1 MYTIVK
7 DLIADYVHFHGDR
20 PDYILKLIRKF
31 LVEVETCSLTN
42 HYPDAGDELLQRF
55 EDESGFYEMKYLGQK
70 LAQMPEWWQGSPE
83 RRQLVE
89 KVIVLCLRLDEPQSW
104 RLREFFYPEKQGEKG
119 NAPLDYF
126 EFVLGHWLLEK
137 DRQPPAT
144 ETVEVLYYLHYGFR
158 NQVSAWIPPYVAALD
173 RQKKRLA
180 ESWGIPLNLF
190 DSAAEQTLN
199 ELIRAIGAEQERLR
213 AENKWK
219 EAQKYDAEPLPLFQ
233 DIVRGDVAQKVAVT
247 TLLVFYRHFD
257 HANLNNDVYKN
268 VVKKLLSPDFP
279 YFDLIRL
286 VRLNNAP
293 HADLLRILAQKQKKS
308 LLPDELVSW
317 LTQSAVMSKYQKILD
332 VHFAQ
337 SGGSDTIT
345 PEKLGNSGF
354 RSLVGGEEY
363 SYAHVQTRARQL
375 QEWIDDV
382 LLLLSQVYAVQV
394 LSVKL
399 VPIRGNHTW
408 ETLVQFTYVFRLPD
422 GSTRELT
429 TTQDHFCSDINLILA
444 KMNVAY
450 RLSCQTVEM
459 SKTRYRSERKMAGT
473 HVRLVTTWMLREFPE
488 VFPETPEELSF
499 FQRSSR
505 DQAPALLKSLAEI
518 KKERQAAQKTG
529 DPGDLLQDIRF
540 QSFTETVIDKMEDA
554 DAVKPLAAHL
564 LAYAGGA
571 KPGEKWLSKLRA
583 EQKSMGD
590 DRYAKA
596 VSYLLENVYR
606 LELWYEESR
615 LEAIKGMMWALS
627 LVPQRHTFGLLRQV
641 TEYAYAKVPGKG
653 PRAAGLGEIGLKI
666 FASSGSGEGYA
677 QLSLMR
683 AKCKYP
689 RFKKQLD
696 KAVQAFSAKAGLSEA
711 ELESMHVD
719 DFGLQA
725 GKLEQMIGDYAAII
739 AVENEKAHLQWLD
752 PKGNEMKAAPSALKN
767 SHTTELKAVQLLHKS
782 LQQTLSAQ
790 RQRLEGGWLNNL
802 SWTWAV
808 WEPGFRSHALM
819 RLLAEKII
827 WEFDLGTEKVIGLAR
842 AESLQRPDG
851 TVEYPASDQI
861 QSIRIWHPSTATV
874 AEVEAWRDFLIRQQ
888 IRQPF
893 KQAFREV
900 YLLTEAELNTADYSN
915 RFAGHI
921 LKTNNLLA
929 IAPQRNWDFVYEH
942 YDTAFPKRV
951 IPAFGLRAD
960 YDLAQ
965 APLGGVSP
973 TGRVH
978 FQRTGADTSWVPLT
992 DVPPVVFSEIMRDVD
1007 LFVAITSIGSDPNWQ
1022 SNGEAQQ
1029 EYWRNYAYGSLSE
1042 TQSAEERKRILAM
1055 MIPRTKLAKIA
1066 RLEGNYVRVEG
1077 KFRAY
1082 KVNIGSG
1089 NILMEPNDQYL
1100 CIVPAPA
1107 DTSSVDKKVW
1117 LPFEGDSLL
1126 TLILSKCFLLAEDD
1140 KIREGS
1146 ILSQIKRT

>member
-1 MYTIVK
+1 MYTIVN
-7 DLIADYVHFHGDR
+7 DLIADYVRLRGESPEFL
-20 PDYILKLIRKF
+20 LKLMRKF
-31 LVEVETCSLTN
+31 LVEVQTCTLTN
-42 HYPDAGDELLQRF
+42 QYPDAGDEVLERF
-55 EDESGFYEMKYLGQK
+55 KNESGFYEIKYLGQK

-83 RRQLVE
+83 RRALAE
-89 KVIVLCLRLDEPQSW
+89 KVIVLCLRGDEPQSW
-104 RLREFFYPEKQGEKG
+104 RLREFFFPEKQGEKG
-119 NAPLDYF
+119 DAPPDYF
-126 EFVLGHWLLEK
+126 EFVLEQWLLEK
-137 DRQPPAT
+137 DRRPPAT
-144 ETVEVLYYLHYGFR
+144 ETVEVLYYLNYGFR
-158 NQVSAWIPPYVAALD
+158 NQVSLWIAPYAAALD

-180 ESWGIPLNLF
+180 DTWYIPLAWF

-199 ELIRAIGAEQERLR
+199 ELIRDIGAAQEQLR
-213 AENKWK
+213 AQNKWK
-219 EAQKYDAEPLPLFQ
+219 EAQKYDAEPLSLFQ
-233 DIVRGDVAQKVAVT
+233 EIVRGDVAQKTVIT
-247 TLLVFYRHFD
+247 TLLVFYRQFD
-257 HANLNNDVYKN
+257 NATLNNDVYKN
-268 VVKKLLSPDFP
+268 VVKKLLSPDFSYP
-279 YFDLIRL
+279 DLTRILRMSN
-286 VRLNNAP
+286 VP
-293 HADLLRILAQKQKKS
+293 HGDLLRIFAQKQKQTP
-308 LLPDELVSW
+308 LPDELVTW

-337 SGGSDTIT
+337 SGAAGTIT

-354 RSLVGGEEY
+354 RSLVGADEY
-363 SYAHVQTRARQL
+363 SYAHAQTRARQL

-394 LSVKL
+394 LSVKT
-399 VPIRGNHTW
+399 VPIRSHNPW
-408 ETLVQFTYVFRLPD
+408 ETPFELTYVFRLPD

-429 TTQDHFCSDINLILA
+429 TTQDRFCGDINLILA
-444 KMNVAY
+444 KMGIAY
-450 RLSCQTVEM
+450 RLSCQTVAM
-459 SKTRYRSERKMAGT
+459 SKTRHRNERKMSGT
-473 HVRLVTTWMLREFPE
+473 HVRLVTTWMLNEFPD

-499 FQRSSR
+499 FARSSR
-505 DQAPALLKSLAEI
+505 EQAPALLKSLAEI
-518 KKERQAAQKTG
+518 KKERQLAQKTG
-529 DPGDLLQDIRF
+529 DPGDVLQDIRF
-540 QSFTETVIDKMEDA
+540 QSFSETVIAKMEDA
-554 DAVKPLAAHL
+554 DAVQPLAAHL

-571 KPGEKWLSKLRA
+571 KPGEKWLTKLRA
-583 EQKSMGD
+583 EQKKLGD
-590 DRYAKA
+590 DPYAKA

-627 LVPQRHTFGLLRQV
+627 QVPQRQTFGLLRQV

-666 FASSGSGEGYA
+666 FAGSGVGEGYA

-689 RFKKQLD
+689 RFKKALD
-696 KAVQAFSAKAGLSEA
+696 KAVQSFSAKAGLSEA

-719 DFGLQA
+719 DFGLQT

-739 AVENEKAHLQWLD
+739 SVENEKAHLQWLD

-767 SHTTELKAVQLLHKS
+767 SHATELKATQLLHKS

-819 RLLAEKII
+819 RLFAEKII
-827 WEFDLGTEKVIGLAR
+827 WEFDLGTEKIAGLAL
-842 AESLQRPDG
+842 ENSLLRPEG
-851 TVEYPASDQI
+851 IIVYPAADQI
-861 QSIRIWHPSTATV
+861 QSIRIWHPATATV
-874 AEVEAWRDFLIRQQ
+874 EQVQTWRAFLMAQQ

-942 YDTAFPKRV
+942 YDTAFPKRT

-1029 EYWRNYAYGSLSE
+1029 TYWRNYAYGSLSE
-1042 TQSAEERKRILAM
+1042 TQSSEERKRILAM

-1066 RLEGNYVRVEG
+1066 RLEGNYVRIEG
-1077 KFRAY
+1077 KFRTY

-1140 KIREGS
+1140 KIRDGS
-1146 ILSQIKRT
+1146 ILSQIKHR